1 MRQSRLLIRGSLAFA
16 GLVVLAGSGCA
27 HDRAVAA
34 QGGIATGRYA
44 IRNADRNN
52 GNQYAPEQL
61 AAARSKLSEAE
72 LALEDGYFTSAILLA
87 EEATVEAQLVKAI
100 AARDEAR
107 AQRAEAKKVKQDASE
122 LRTMTTEAA
131 EERRR

>member
-1 MRQSRLLIRGSLAFA
+1 M
-16 GLVVLAGSGCA
+16 
-27 HDRAVAA
+27 
-34 QGGIATGRYA
+34 
-44 IRNADRNN
+44 
-52 GNQYAPEQL
+52 
-61 AAARSKLSEAE
+61 
-72 LALEDGYFTSAILLA
+72 EDGYFTSAILLA